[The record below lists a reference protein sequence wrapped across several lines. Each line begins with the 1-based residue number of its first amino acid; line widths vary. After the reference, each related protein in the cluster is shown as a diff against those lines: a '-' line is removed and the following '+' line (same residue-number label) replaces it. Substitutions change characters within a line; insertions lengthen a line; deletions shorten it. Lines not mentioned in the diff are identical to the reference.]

1 MNKMYDDDV
10 GITVVGWN
18 AYLTPEQAA
27 VGLKR
32 FQRLR
37 MRNDW
42 PDTDEAGGYLDISQF
57 PAYRGCKVI
66 GRGGSSK
73 L

>member
-27 VGLKR
+27 VGLQR
-32 FQRLR
+32 FEKLKART
-37 MRNDW
+37 DW

-57 PAYRGCKVI
+57 PAYRGCRVI
-66 GRGGSSK
+66 NGGVSSK